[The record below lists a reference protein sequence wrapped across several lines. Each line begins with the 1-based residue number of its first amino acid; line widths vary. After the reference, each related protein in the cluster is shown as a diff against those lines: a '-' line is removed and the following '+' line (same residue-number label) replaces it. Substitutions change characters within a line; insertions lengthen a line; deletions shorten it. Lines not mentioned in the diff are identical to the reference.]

1 MEKTR
6 VESLFNFQMIDGLTF
21 SVDIF
26 EIIFCQNQLLGMKNC
41 DLMNTFVESYIISR
55 NHSITLSNLSTT

>member
-6 VESLFNFQMIDGLTF
+6 VEFLFNFQMIDGLTF

-26 EIIFCQNQLLGMKNC
+26 EINFCQNQLLGMKNC